1 MAVLSIREVDNA
13 ALAAWKKAAIDECQT
28 LRDWVI
34 GRLNESVKKV
44 LGSQGIVEQTSLE
57 GRSVSVVREVQ
68 KQPTEEENKERI
80 LEGQRRLEER
90 KKQVKPIAPSM
101 PKAAEDPWHPKPPV
115 NQELVEAIRRANEK
129 KEKDGV

>member
-80 LEGQRRLEER
+80 LEGQ
-90 KKQVKPIAPSM
+90 PG
-101 PKAAEDPWHPKPPV
+101 
-115 NQELVEAIRRANEK
+115 NQYESHLKGR
-129 KEKDGV
+129 